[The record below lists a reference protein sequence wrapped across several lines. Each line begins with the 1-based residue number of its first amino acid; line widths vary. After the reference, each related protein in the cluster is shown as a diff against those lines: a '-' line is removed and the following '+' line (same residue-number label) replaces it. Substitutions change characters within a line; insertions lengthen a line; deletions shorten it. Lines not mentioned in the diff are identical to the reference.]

1 MFDQIS
7 KAFSSL
13 FSRASKHKTLTRSVV
28 TDLLAPM
35 REALIQADVSYAVV
49 EAFCAELQGELT
61 GATIPN
67 TVRPEEYIA
76 KVVYERLVAFLG
88 GKGGHDAR
96 QGLFAPPSGS
106 TIMVLGVQG
115 SGKTTTAAKL
125 GYFLREKDKNKNK
138 GKGCRILA
146 GSVDF
151 YRPAAIDQLEIVA
164 AQAGIDFRRAAA
176 TDPVKAAIELQSYA
190 REHGYD
196 YFLLDTAGRMHVDE
210 ALIAEL
216 SEIDRVLRPGQKLLV
231 LDSMT
236 GQESLRIAQTF
247 EEKIGF
253 SAAILTKTDSE
264 TRGGCAFAFRHELK
278 KPILFVGVGEK
289 VADLERFYPERA
301 ATQML
306 GMGDVASLAER
317 LESQLH
323 KEEQELLLRGAHKK
337 DFTLEDFAQQLDMI
351 SKIGSMGQLLR
362 YIPGASQLGIS
373 KEEIE
378 RGELEMKRF
387 RAMIRAMTRKERLVP
402 RILNLS
408 RKRRIARGTG
418 VLVEDV
424 DRFLARF
431 EESRKMLKQH
441 RGPGMF

>member
-13 FSRASKHKTLTRSVV
+13 FSRATKHKTLTGPIVV
-28 TDLLAPM
+28 DLLDPM
-35 REALIQADVSYAVV
+35 RQALIQADVSYAVV
-49 EAFCAELQGELT
+49 EAFCAELQGELI
-61 GATIPN
+61 GVTIPN

-88 GKGGHDAR
+88 GKGGNEAR

-125 GYFLREKDKNKNK
+125 GHFLREKDKNKS
-138 GKGCRILA
+138 KGCRILA

-151 YRPAAIDQLEIVA
+151 YRPAAIDQLEIVS

-176 TDPVKAAIELQSYA
+176 ADPVKAAIELQAYA

-196 YFLLDTAGRMHVDE
+196 YFLLDTAGRMHVDD

-216 SEIDRVLRPGQKLLV
+216 SAIDRALRPGQKLLV

-306 GMGDVASLAER
+306 GMGDMASLAER

-323 KEEQELLLRGAHKK
+323 QEEQELLFRGAHKK

-373 KEEIE
+373 REEIE

-424 DRFLARF
+424 DRFLVRF
-431 EESRKMLKQH
+431 EESRKMLKKH